1 MAKKIKPGKT
11 LGALTKAAAEF
22 DKLDGAHQKAKAAH
36 TKARAAHTTATRSSL
51 KAKVE
56 ELIATTP
63 PGYAMVLGKL
73 RKVGKVKKSKAK

>member
-1 MAKKIKPGKT
+1 MAKVKPAKT
-11 LGALTKAAAEF
+11 LAALAKAAAEF
-22 DKLDGAHQKAKAAH
+22 DKLDGAHQKAKAEHASARDAH
-36 TKARAAHTTATRSSL
+36 TKTTRANL

-73 RKVGKVKKSKAK
+73 RPVGKVKKRK